1 MLDQVEGGVRV
12 GGMAVARSDDD
23 HQYGR
28 FVWALPVEME
38 GTHKGCGG
46 TGDGDD
52 DDDDFDVAPAA

>member
-1 MLDQVEGGVRV
+1 
-12 GGMAVARSDDD
+12 MAVARSDDD